1 MYVFNLHLD
10 AFSISFVRN
19 PDPLIVGSRPWKLT
33 VSQVVRIAF
42 VLTAWSHQSRG
53 LLCPDHQ

>member
-1 MYVFNLHLD
+1 MYVFNLYLD
-10 AFSISFVRN
+10 AFSFVRN

-53 LLCPDHQ
+53 LLCPDH